1 MSPVSNSSNSP
12 FNVVLIGYRGTGK
25 TTVARLLALKLG
37 WDWVDAD
44 VEIELRA
51 GKSIA
56 SIFAEDGEPMF
67 RMLESQ
73 VLADLLRRDKTVLA
87 AGGGAVIK
95 DGNRQALG
103 TAGRV
108 IWLKAA
114 VPTILARV
122 GADQTTV
129 ARRPNLTTAG
139 GETEVV
145 RMLAEREP
153 LYRQCAH
160 LEVDT
165 EGKTPSVVAAE
176 ILDRLDWGPLHAEPA

>member
-1 MSPVSNSSNSP
+1 MSSASRSSAAP
-12 FNVVLIGYRGTGK
+12 FNLVLIGYRGTGK
-25 TTVARLLALKLG
+25 STIARLLALKLG

-56 SIFAEDGEPMF
+56 TIFAEDGEPMF
-67 RMLESQ
+67 RMVESQ
-73 VLADLLRRDKTVLA
+73 VLADLVRRDKTVLA

-95 DGNRQALG
+95 EANRQALAV
-103 TAGRV
+103 AGRV
-108 IWLKAA
+108 IWLKAGVA
-114 VPTILARV
+114 TILARV
-122 GADQTTV
+122 GADQTTA

-139 GETEVV
+139 GEAEVV
-145 RMLAEREP
+145 KLLAQREP

-165 EGKTPSVVAAE
+165 EGKTPALIVAE
-176 ILDRLDWGPLHAEPA
+176 ILDHLDWGPLHAESA